1 MRCNIDYAPLWKRR
15 LYLRRKQLP
24 EAVLYRRHKRAMVSR
39 EALSGIGIPRL
50 PSSGRNGGIK
60 IVIFPSQQHRP
71 ARINDKR

>member
-24 EAVLYRRHKRAMVSR
+24 EAVLYRRHKRAM
-39 EALSGIGIPRL
+39 G
-50 PSSGRNGGIK
+50 GRNGGIK